1 MPNRRSHCGTI
12 TAVTS
17 IWVTMY
23 RRNRLCRYR
32 STTNKGTESDCGES
46 PSLHSR
52 GAVLVTVSAV
62 GDSDSAMEAQEDARG
77 IDVCRSSDM
86 LAERAWL
93 GVFFEGLG
101 VGERVLSGDIS
112 AGDISA
118 RFFCVST
125 RTVPSNSMRAA
136 GRLDGEV
143 CVAAGIPP
151 DPVTGVAG
159 ATPTPRAQSTP
170 TPSACAGSAAVAASA
185 STASA
190 LERSPGRRAAEA
202 YARSAGG
209 GLCFSGTSGFIRAT
223 HTPTPLAL
231 ARLAISARSAF
242 WSPAAAPAASRR
254 GTTGESSSASVVSPG
269 TRPAS
274 TASRSACADAAAR
287 ATSRGSAA
295 MRRTACAAAVAR
307 YGGRDAEKTYPLPI
321 SLWYATTPVS
331 PAQKPPTEA
340 PAFSS
345 DAAMTST
352 RPAST
357 PKCSVTPRPVPPIA
371 PNEELSSRINRA
383 WCVSFKS
390 SNAGTGATR
399 PVPAKH
405 PSVMSHRRRPGRAS
419 RAEVTPSSASRL
431 AKTLAQSS
439 ASQWLYQRTS
449 ILERRKPAKT
459 PWPTPRSTTATSD
472 LCASAGITEDT
483 VHAPKEYRTASW
495 TPRNSAMDFS
505 TSMCGGNVP

>member
-1 MPNRRSHCGTI
+1 
-12 TAVTS
+12 
-17 IWVTMY
+17 
-23 RRNRLCRYR
+23 
-32 STTNKGTESDCGES
+32 
-46 PSLHSR
+46 
-52 GAVLVTVSAV
+52 
-62 GDSDSAMEAQEDARG
+62 
-77 IDVCRSSDM
+77 
-86 LAERAWL
+86 
-93 GVFFEGLG
+93 
-101 VGERVLSGDIS
+101 
-112 AGDISA
+112 
-118 RFFCVST
+118 
-125 RTVPSNSMRAA
+125 
-136 GRLDGEV
+136 
-143 CVAAGIPP
+143 
-151 DPVTGVAG
+151 
-159 ATPTPRAQSTP
+159 
-170 TPSACAGSAAVAASA
+170 
-185 STASA
+185 
-190 LERSPGRRAAEA
+190 
-202 YARSAGG
+202 
-209 GLCFSGTSGFIRAT
+209 
-223 HTPTPLAL
+223 
-231 ARLAISARSAF
+231 
-242 WSPAAAPAASRR
+242 
-254 GTTGESSSASVVSPG
+254 
-269 TRPAS
+269 
-274 TASRSACADAAAR
+274 
-287 ATSRGSAA
+287 

-307 YGGRDAEKTYPLPI
+307 RRQRRREDVPLPI

-472 LCASAGITEDT
+472 LCANAGITEDT
-483 VHAPKEYRTASW
+483 VHAPNEYRTASW

>member
-1 MPNRRSHCGTI
+1 M
-12 TAVTS
+12 TS
-17 IWVTMY
+17 IWFTMY
-23 RRNRLCRYR
+23 RRNRLCRYK
-32 STTNKGTESDCGES
+32 STTSRGTESDCGES

-52 GAVLVTVSAV
+52 GAARAPEAG
-62 GDSDSAMEAQEDARG
+62 GDSDSAMEAQEDAPV
-77 IDVCRSSDM
+77 IDFCRAETTSDM

-101 VGERVLSGDIS
+101 MGEETRGDIS

-118 RFFCVST
+118 RFAT

-143 CVAAGIPP
+143 CVAAGIPA
-151 DPVTGVAG
+151 DPAGVTGG
-159 ATPTPRAQSTP
+159 MPMPRAQSTP

-223 HTPTPLAL
+223 HTPTPLAR

-307 YGGRDAEKTYPLPI
+307 YGGSDAEKTYPLPI